1 MAYKSSLDIKLPQQ
15 VDVPGKYDDL
25 FFNLQSM
32 TNAIHLLNAAYTP
45 LADLFAA
52 PKITTP
58 PHESVP
64 FAGRMF
70 WARCANDVVKGRI
83 VKAADDKWRL
93 GAAFRTVDSGSSRYK
108 LAMPFGLT
116 LDDPQDGKIL
126 IGIPPGIIPAQG
138 VVADLIGKRVY
149 TDNSGEIA
157 IPQKVK
163 NEDVPIGIVVEVDNI
178 LITYGALR

>member
-1 MAYKSSLDIKLPQQ
+1 MAYKSALDLKLPQQ
-15 VDVPGKYDDL
+15 VDIPEEYGDL
-25 FFNLQSM
+25 FINLQGM

-45 LADLFAA
+45 VADYFNE
-52 PKITTP
+52 PDINDP
-58 PHESVP
+58 PHETVT

-70 WARCANDVVKGRI
+70 WGRCADNVVKGRI

-93 GAAFRTVDSGSSRYK
+93 GAAYRTVDSGSSNYK
-108 LAMPFGLT
+108 LVMPFGLT
-116 LDDPQDGKIL
+116 LSDPQDGKIL
-126 IGIPPGIIPAQG
+126 IGIPPGIIPAEG
-138 VVADLIGKRVY
+138 VIADLIGKRVY

-157 IPQKVK
+157 IPDDVK